1 MEILTP
7 FRFVHHT
14 QTNRL
19 DTIPHGLSHINHTE
33 CIHFSP
39 SRSESPELKMDLLY
53 LILDSVKALNVTAQK
68 AVIRSVVNC
77 LLDDG
82 AGLLAKDK
90 TRCLFVLLQNPLF
103 VSQSTYTILAHLL
116 QQVRPS
122 DFMNNQI

>member
-1 MEILTP
+1 
-7 FRFVHHT
+7 
-14 QTNRL
+14 
-19 DTIPHGLSHINHTE
+19 
-33 CIHFSP
+33 
-39 SRSESPELKMDLLY
+39 MDLLY

-116 QQVRPS
+116 QQVPLS
-122 DFMNNQI
+122 DHKEDENIMRRTSNEKVAENEDISLMISDNSPP

>member
-1 MEILTP
+1 ME
-7 FRFVHHT
+7 
-14 QTNRL
+14 
-19 DTIPHGLSHINHTE
+19 
-33 CIHFSP
+33 
-39 SRSESPELKMDLLY
+39 LLY

-82 AGLLAKDK
+82 STLLAKDK

-116 QQVRPS
+116 QQVRRPS
-122 DFMNNQI
+122 DCWPNQIYVGHIVCPCDRHIGNKDQGRC

>member
-1 MEILTP
+1 
-7 FRFVHHT
+7 
-14 QTNRL
+14 
-19 DTIPHGLSHINHTE
+19 
-33 CIHFSP
+33 
-39 SRSESPELKMDLLY
+39 MDLLY

-116 QQVRPS
+116 QQVPLSGTLRKINVVSPAS
-122 DFMNNQI
+122 VIGVH

>member
-1 MEILTP
+1 
-7 FRFVHHT
+7 
-14 QTNRL
+14 
-19 DTIPHGLSHINHTE
+19 
-33 CIHFSP
+33 
-39 SRSESPELKMDLLY
+39 MDLLY

-82 AGLLAKDK
+82 STLLAKDK

-116 QQVRPS
+116 QQVRVRPWDYRMS
-122 DFMNNQI
+122 NIDNRSHKCRVTHQVVPHLLLRFSIYSLY

>member
-1 MEILTP
+1 
-7 FRFVHHT
+7 
-14 QTNRL
+14 
-19 DTIPHGLSHINHTE
+19 
-33 CIHFSP
+33 
-39 SRSESPELKMDLLY
+39 MDLLY

-82 AGLLAKDK
+82 STLLAKDK

-122 DFMNNQI
+122 DFMLNQMDISRTS

>member
-1 MEILTP
+1 
-7 FRFVHHT
+7 
-14 QTNRL
+14 
-19 DTIPHGLSHINHTE
+19 
-33 CIHFSP
+33 
-39 SRSESPELKMDLLY
+39 MDLLY

-82 AGLLAKDK
+82 STLLAKDK

-116 QQVRPS
+116 QQVYYSIRTRGDISELYIGPECGHVS
-122 DFMNNQI
+122 GTKD

>member
-1 MEILTP
+1 
-7 FRFVHHT
+7 
-14 QTNRL
+14 
-19 DTIPHGLSHINHTE
+19 
-33 CIHFSP
+33 
-39 SRSESPELKMDLLY
+39 MDLLY

-116 QQVRPS
+116 QQVRLS
-122 DFMNNQI
+122 DHKEDENIMRRTSNEKVAENEDISLMISDNSPP